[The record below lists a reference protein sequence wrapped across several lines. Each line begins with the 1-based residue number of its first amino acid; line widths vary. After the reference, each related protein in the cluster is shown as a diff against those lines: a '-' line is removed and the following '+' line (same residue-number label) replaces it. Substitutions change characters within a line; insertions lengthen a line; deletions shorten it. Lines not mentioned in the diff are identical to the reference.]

1 MVTIEKPRLVVFDVE
16 GVLIP
21 KNRFFFEVGKSLGF
35 VKLVKILFFGLL
47 YEAGILK
54 LQSVL
59 RHVFKES
66 KGVELETLTLIFEK
80 IPSTPFL
87 QNIFS
92 QIKMRNCKI
101 ALISSGL
108 PTVIVKKLAD
118 AVGADYA
125 YGIEVETKDG
135 KLTGKIW
142 GDAIEP
148 EGKLKILSQILTA
161 EGLRLSDCIVVAD
174 DRNNRCIFLPGM
186 LKIGFNPDFVIRV
199 KADRV
204 VNGKLSAILPIIDGK
219 PHKRSFPSTNDFL
232 REDIHASGFFMPV
245 IATLIGVPTVG
256 VLIFT
261 IALIYTISELWRLE
275 GRELSFISAITRH
288 AANQSEL
295 RGFAAAPLYFA
306 FGILFTLLVFPHPA
320 SYAAIAMFCLGDSVA
335 SLFGGLIST
344 SLPFNKGKTWE
355 GSLAGFFF
363 AFLAGTFFVSPLLA
377 FIGAAIAMTVEVL
390 PLPVNDN
397 VLIPVITGAA
407 FDTIEIMAVLPKDNC
422 STNYFLPLLLI
433 TGFCGAQA
441 YLKQSKTTYSICQ
454 VSILF

>member
-1 MVTIEKPRLVVFDVE
+1 MVTTEKPRVVVFDVE

-21 KNRFFFEVGKSLGF
+21 KNRFFFEVGKSLGY

-47 YEAGILK
+47 YEVGILK

-59 RHVFKES
+59 RHVFEES
-66 KGVELETLTLIFEK
+66 KGVELETLISIFEK

-87 QNIFS
+87 QNLFS
-92 QIKMRNCKI
+92 QLKMRNCKI

-142 GDAIEP
+142 GDAVEP
-148 EGKLKILSQILTA
+148 DGKLKILSQILTA
-161 EGLRLSDCIVVAD
+161 ESLRLSDCIVVAD

-219 PHKRSFPSTNDFL
+219 PHERSFPSTNDFL
-232 REDIHASGFFMPV
+232 REDIHASGIFVPV
-245 IATLIGVPTVG
+245 IAALIGVPIVG
-256 VLIFT
+256 VLIFA
-261 IALIYTISELWRLE
+261 IAVIYTISELWRLE
-275 GRELSFISAITRH
+275 GKEFSIISAITRH
-288 AANQSEL
+288 AASQSEL
-295 RGFAAAPLYFA
+295 NDFAAAPLYFA

-363 AFLAGTFFVSPLLA
+363 AFLAGSFFVSPLLA
-377 FIGAAIAMTVEVL
+377 FIGAAVAMTVEVL

-397 VLIPVITGAA
+397 VLVPVVTGA
-407 FDTIEIMAVLPKDNC
+407 VL
-422 STNYFLPLLLI
+422 TLLI
-433 TGFCGAQA
+433 
-441 YLKQSKTTYSICQ
+441 
-454 VSILF
+454 

>member
-1 MVTIEKPRLVVFDVE
+1 MVALEKPRLVVFDVE

-21 KNRFFFEVGKSLGF
+21 KNRFFFEVGKSLGYIQ
-35 VKLVKILFFGLL
+35 LVKILFFGLL

-87 QNIFS
+87 KNIFS

-142 GDAIEP
+142 GDVIERD
-148 EGKLKILSQILTA
+148 GKLKVLSQILTA
-161 EGLRLSDCIVVAD
+161 ENLRLSDCIVVAD
-174 DRNNRCIFLPGM
+174 DRNNRCVFLPGM
-186 LKIGFNPDFVIRV
+186 LKIGFNPDFIIRV

-204 VNGKLSAILPIIDGK
+204 VNGKLSSILPIINGE
-219 PHKRSFPSTNDFL
+219 PHKRSFPTTNDFL

-245 IATLIGVPTVG
+245 IASLIGVPTVG
-256 VLIFT
+256 ILIFG
-261 IALIYTISELWRLE
+261 IALIYTVSELWRLE

-355 GSLAGFFF
+355 GSLSGFFF

-377 FIGAAIAMTVEVL
+377 FVGAAIAMTVEVL

-407 FDTIEIMAVLPKDNC
+407 LT
-422 STNYFLPLLLI
+422 LLR
-433 TGFCGAQA
+433 
-441 YLKQSKTTYSICQ
+441 
-454 VSILF
+454 